1 MTEKIKTLIVDD
13 SAFARS
19 IIVKRLG
26 VDSDIEVIGVAK
38 DGIDALEK
46 IKQLKPNVV
55 TIDITMPRLDG
66 LAALERIMAECPTPV
81 RRRRM

>member
-38 DGIDALEK
+38 DGID
-46 IKQLKPNVV
+46 
-55 TIDITMPRLDG
+55 G
-66 LAALERIMAECPTPV
+66 
-81 RRRRM
+81 

>member
-46 IKQLKPNVV
+46 MPGAPRGRQCPRRFDAFL
-55 TIDITMPRLDG
+55 ITSQMGGPSDLG
-66 LAALERIMAECPTPV
+66 
-81 RRRRM
+81 RRS